1 MEKWIHYILLVDE
14 LDQCKEKEDEQIK
27 RHIQQIQESYKE
39 MFEENSYLMD
49 IDKEK
54 QWEGVV
60 QDKNMLLYKLY
71 NIFSEHD

>member
-54 QWEGVV
+54 Q
-60 QDKNMLLYKLY
+60 
-71 NIFSEHD
+71 